1 MTFIFDGDVAEIVGA
16 NAAVIFWNLK
26 FWIAKNKA
34 NDKNYHDGRYW
45 TYNSKKAFQELFPF
59 LSEQGIKTAL
69 NKLIE
74 ADLITTGDYNAKKF
88 DRTLWYALT
97 EKGERIGEN
106 QPTNNGEIQP
116 LHRGNSTVP
125 SVNNNRPIPDINTD
139 MKTDINNICAKEAF
153 EQFWEAYP
161 KKRDKAKA
169 KAAFIKATKKTT
181 LDFILSALKKQKQSK
196 DWQKENGQYIPY
208 PTTWLNGE
216 RWNDELSVES
226 NNTPADSSWLQEAID
241 RYKEKERT

>member
-59 LSEQGIKTAL
+59 ISEQGIKTAL

-106 QPTNNGEIQP
+106 QPTHNGEIQP
-116 LHRGNSTVP
+116 LHRGNSTYP
-125 SVNNNRPIPDINTD
+125 SVKNIQPIPDINTD
-139 MKTDINNICAKEAF
+139 IKTDKFIVPTVQEVSAYCKENGYNVDAQRF
-153 EQFWEAYP
+153 VDFYQSKGWLVGKSKMKDWRAAVRNWAR
-161 KKRDKAKA
+161 RDKAE
-169 KAAFIKATKKTT
+169 TEVNTS
-181 LDFILSALKKQKQSK
+181 SA
-196 DWQKENGQYIPY
+196 
-208 PTTWLNGE
+208 
-216 RWNDELSVES
+216 
-226 NNTPADSSWLQEAID
+226 WLQEAID

>member
-106 QPTNNGEIQP
+106 QPTHNGEIQP
-116 LHRGNSTVP
+116 LHRGNSTFP
-125 SVNNNRPIPDINTD
+125 SVENNRPIPDINTGIKPNKFIVPTVQD
-139 MKTDINNICAKEAF
+139 VSTYCKENGYNVDAQRFVDFYQSKGWLVGKSKMKDWRAAVRNWAR
-153 EQFWEAYP
+153 
-161 KKRDKAKA
+161 RDKAE
-169 KAAFIKATKKTT
+169 TEVNTS
-181 LDFILSALKKQKQSK
+181 SA
-196 DWQKENGQYIPY
+196 
-208 PTTWLNGE
+208 
-216 RWNDELSVES
+216 
-226 NNTPADSSWLQEAID
+226 WLQEAID